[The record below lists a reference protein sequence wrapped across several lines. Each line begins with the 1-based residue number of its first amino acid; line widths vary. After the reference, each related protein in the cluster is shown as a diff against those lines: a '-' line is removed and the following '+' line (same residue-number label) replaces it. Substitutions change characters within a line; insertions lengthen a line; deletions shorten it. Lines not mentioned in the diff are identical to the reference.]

1 MLMGDRRPDGE
12 FGAEFIDLSKVRF
25 TPELL
30 KFISAEKAQKHQ
42 VLPVGKTP
50 GRLIIA
56 MADPT
61 DLNFVDYLC
70 STFKLEIEIQVADAR
85 QVKQFVRLL
94 YGGDESTP
102 PISND

>member
-1 MLMGDRRPDGE
+1 MGDSRPDDE
-12 FGAEFIDLSKVRF
+12 FGAEFIDLSKVQF

-42 VLPVGKTP
+42 ALPVGKTRD
-50 GRLIIA
+50 RLTIA

-70 STFKLEIEIQVADAR
+70 STFKLEIEIQVADAQQIR
-85 QVKQFVRLL
+85 QFVRLL

-102 PISND
+102 PISNN